1 MPEIFDPMTVFYFGL
16 VGGFA
21 VGLLVLGS
29 RRA

>member
-1 MPEIFDPMTVFYFGL
+1 MTDLLDPLTVFYFGL

-21 VGLLVLGS
+21 VGLFALRP